1 MILYDDLH
9 SSYEECNAIIAPPSH
24 EMEKIVKL
32 NQDIHDIK
40 TRLHAMGMVIKATA
54 QPHMSGDIYIDDKIT
69 HFSLKENKSNSWTA
83 TQSLKIKIDEIGEIE
98 VLSGSQDVK
107 EMNEKLEEM
116 HSKYKDLV
124 APFGTDDLTDL
135 NKLIIKKE
143 SVLNEITRIKND
155 LNKKSDKSKN
165 ELKREILELK
175 NKIKSNWERIPS
187 ESVYNE
193 CEGKEKLLVRNKL
206 SRKIKQLQS
215 KIESLSQ
222 DRNELNEEI
231 ETDRKRV
238 KGLNDRI
245 NEFKRDSYGK
255 IQRAEEIQKRLK
267 KLENDNLTS
276 GEREAKLNQLS
287 FNQEQKT
294 RAWNIYNEEIEEKE
308 KQPLGDF
315 EGLNNKVEILKQDI
329 TNQKIKNA
337 EMKRELQ
344 VLITQYKDSTLIEE
358 KLTQLQ
364 LKEKEFETEAD
375 AIKILFELTSF
386 YKENTIGEL
395 TEPIRKR
402 VTEDLEKLLGPKYSL
417 NFNKQMKP
425 ESINVKGEDASINL
439 LSFGTQEQVWCLFRL
454 ALGYILSSKERQM
467 VVLDD
472 PLVNTDPARM
482 HHALKILEENAMKMQ
497 IIVLT
502 CDMNKYN
509 SLNNANFI
517 SMV

>member
-1 MILYDDLH
+1 M
-9 SSYEECNAIIAPPSH
+9 
-24 EMEKIVKL
+24 
-32 NQDIHDIK
+32 
-40 TRLHAMGMVIKATA
+40 
-54 QPHMSGDIYIDDKIT
+54 
-69 HFSLKENKSNSWTA
+69 
-83 TQSLKIKIDEIGEIE
+83 
-98 VLSGSQDVK
+98 
-107 EMNEKLEEM
+107 
-116 HSKYKDLV
+116 
-124 APFGTDDLTDL
+124 
-135 NKLIIKKE
+135 
-143 SVLNEITRIKND
+143 
-155 LNKKSDKSKN
+155 
-165 ELKREILELK
+165 
-175 NKIKSNWERIPS
+175 
-187 ESVYNE
+187 
-193 CEGKEKLLVRNKL
+193 
-206 SRKIKQLQS
+206 
-215 KIESLSQ
+215 
-222 DRNELNEEI
+222 
-231 ETDRKRV
+231 
-238 KGLNDRI
+238 NDRI